1 MQDFHCF
8 GVGGAE
14 PVGFTGVEL
23 GHLARPESDL
33 ALPEDEAELASEHV
47 EPFVA
52 GVGYQSR
59 FAVREYLLEDL
70 DPARVL
76 RQRDEDASAFPAP
89 RLQMD
94 PRITGGRSRHQ
105 LVQRDA
111 VGAGERDEKVERR
124 APPARLQA
132 RQRAH
137 GDPGVLREGFE
148 GEAAVVPQGAQSWPD
163 AVEEFREFGVHAAI
177 LQSSQSSWA
186 WTLLRPEPGRQP
198 IPLKG
203 DLPCSRHPWPLH
215 PPR

>member
-1 MQDFHCF
+1 MSAARIVHPAPFRLRPACRQGVPSVVRWRAGADDGLVAVGAEQVQDFHCF
-8 GVGGAE
+8 GAGGAE

-23 GHLARPESDL
+23 GHLARPESDF

-94 PRITGGRSRHQ
+94 ARITGGRS
-105 LVQRDA
+105 
-111 VGAGERDEKVERR
+111 
-124 APPARLQA
+124 
-132 RQRAH
+132 
-137 GDPGVLREGFE
+137 
-148 GEAAVVPQGAQSWPD
+148 
-163 AVEEFREFGVHAAI
+163 
-177 LQSSQSSWA
+177 
-186 WTLLRPEPGRQP
+186 
-198 IPLKG
+198 
-203 DLPCSRHPWPLH
+203 
-215 PPR
+215 